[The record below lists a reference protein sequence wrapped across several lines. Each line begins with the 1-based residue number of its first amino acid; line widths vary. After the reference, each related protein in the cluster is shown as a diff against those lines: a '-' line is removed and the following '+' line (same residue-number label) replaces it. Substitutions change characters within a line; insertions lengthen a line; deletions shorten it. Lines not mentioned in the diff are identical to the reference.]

1 MGGSAV
7 NGTSLA
13 PSRRVGHFPTPL
25 SHMPLLPLSASFDD
39 IRFLLHCISSVST
52 HCHEKL
58 VIQRSAEISAVKALF
73 EHCFK
78 FKV

>member
-1 MGGSAV
+1 M

-25 SHMPLLPLSASFDD
+25 SHPCHFYQSQLLLMTLDFSF
-39 IRFLLHCISSVST
+39 IAFPSVSM

-58 VIQRSAEISAVKALF
+58 VLWRSTEISAVRDLN
-73 EHCFK
+73 EQCFK
-78 FKV
+78 SV